1 MAEGLSGEKR
11 HVEGGDR
18 RQNERRESGEKGRRV
33 VGMKTG
39 TGGR

>member
-11 HVEGGDR
+11 HMEGGDR
-18 RQNERRESGEKGRRV
+18 RRDERGERGEKGRRV